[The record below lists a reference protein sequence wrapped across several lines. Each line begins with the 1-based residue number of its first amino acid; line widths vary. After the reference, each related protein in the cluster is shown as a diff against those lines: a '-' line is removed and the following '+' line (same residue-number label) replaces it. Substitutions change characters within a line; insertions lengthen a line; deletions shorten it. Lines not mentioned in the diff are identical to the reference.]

1 VLPQPAALDR
11 QLQAGA
17 VLGRRAPLPVQ
28 ERLVDL
34 LDVDAAVL
42 DGLNRLGDL
51 KNFEGGDRP
60 KAGRR

>member
-1 VLPQPAALDR
+1 VHPEPAAFNGQLDP
-11 QLQAGA
+11 GA
-17 VLGRRAPLPVQ
+17 VLPRHAALLVQ